1 MTDEEILSEYE
12 ILSLKLNPSNGGFPV
27 DNSLIVARN
36 MLPPHSQGSL
46 GAKWAAQYILTH
58 WDKKNKEQAIRDS
71 LNALPGL
78 RERVAQIAAAQR
90 AAAGKK
96 AAEKRA
102 AAQREATFNKVGM
115 TTISVA
121 QRHAEKRAAE
131 QYKFGTTAAQ
141 KEADQKET
149 AAQIEAWAQKEAAD
163 DPRAAQRQLEIDNG
177 LIVTELP
184 YFRRA
189 PVNLPASNARRVSE
203 LPSFR
208 RAPVMM
214 EPDDLDYKIPASKPS
229 TMLGGK
235 RRTYRK
241 HKRVKRRSY
250 KNKRAIKS
258 RKM

>member
-1 MTDEEILSEYE
+1 MSDEEILSEYE

-90 AAAGKK
+90 AAAQKE

-115 TTISVA
+115 TTISVV
-121 QRHAEKRAAE
+121 QRHAEKKAAK

-141 KEADQKET
+141 KEADQK
-149 AAQIEAWAQKEAAD
+149 
-163 DPRAAQRQLEIDNG
+163 AAQRQLEIDNG

-250 KNKRAIKS
+250 KNKRVKRRSYKNKRAIKS